1 MTTRKPK
8 TAEMEKMSELLP
20 GGYSLSFSVDSET
33 ADQRIDRTVADA
45 FPELSRSRIQHMAEN
60 GCITVNGKIVGKSLS
75 QKQTM
80 KCLFISNLLRTIR
93 RSRKIFR
100 LI

>member
-1 MTTRKPK
+1 
-8 TAEMEKMSELLP
+8 MSELLP

-60 GCITVNGKIVGKSLS
+60 GWHIHRFTGWWQAHSEGLQAAVPCPH
-75 QKQTM
+75 
-80 KCLFISNLLRTIR
+80 
-93 RSRKIFR
+93 RSSSKV
-100 LI
+100 

>member
-1 MTTRKPK
+1 
-8 TAEMEKMSELLP
+8 MSEPLP

-60 GCITVNGKIVGKSLS
+60 GCITVNGKTVGKSFKPKVDDEVAVGKYS
-75 QKQTM
+75 ARYTV
-80 KCLFISNLLRTIR
+80 
-93 RSRKIFR
+93 
-100 LI
+100 

>member
-8 TAEMEKMSELLP
+8 TAEMKKMSELLP

-60 GCITVNGKIVGKSLS
+60 GCITVNGKIVGKSF
-75 QKQTM
+75 KPKRTM
-80 KCLFISNLLRTIR
+80 KCPFISSLLRMIR
-93 RSRKIFR
+93 LYLKIFR
-100 LI
+100 SI

>member
-8 TAEMEKMSELLP
+8 TAEMKKMSELLP

-45 FPELSRSRIQHMAEN
+45 FPELSRSRI
-60 GCITVNGKIVGKSLS
+60 
-75 QKQTM
+75 
-80 KCLFISNLLRTIR
+80 
-93 RSRKIFR
+93 
-100 LI
+100 